1 MAESA
6 FDLGPIHFAVRP
18 LDLDAAAGLSPPFVA
33 LVPAFDLTRLPTT
46 AAVVSELIKSGCA
59 DIILAGPRS
68 SAFNEHVGALIS
80 QEGTGASS
88 PYDEVSDACNAAL
101 LGALIHKHG
110 VAFCGDEPDMLDTL
124 RGIAEA
130 NGWSATDGVASRG
143 AQKRTEK
150 PKADARAG
158 KARAKAKGTGKA
170 AAKAKAPAKPKP
182 KPKRKKARR

>member
-1 MAESA
+1 MAERA
-6 FDLGPIHFAVRP
+6 FDLGPVHFAVRP

-33 LVPAFDLTRLPTT
+33 LVPAFDLQRLPKTT
-46 AAVVSELIKSGCA
+46 EVVSELIKSGCA

-68 SAFNEHVGALIS
+68 AAFNEHVGALIT
-80 QEGTGASS
+80 QEGAGASS

-101 LGALIHKHG
+101 LGALIHKQG
-110 VAFCGDEPDMLDTL
+110 IAFCGDEPDMLDTL
-124 RGIAEA
+124 RGIAQA
-130 NGWSATDGVASRG
+130 NGWAATDGVESKS

-158 KARAKAKGTGKA
+158 KARAKAKGSGKTV
-170 AAKAKAPAKPKP
+170 AKAKAPKAKP